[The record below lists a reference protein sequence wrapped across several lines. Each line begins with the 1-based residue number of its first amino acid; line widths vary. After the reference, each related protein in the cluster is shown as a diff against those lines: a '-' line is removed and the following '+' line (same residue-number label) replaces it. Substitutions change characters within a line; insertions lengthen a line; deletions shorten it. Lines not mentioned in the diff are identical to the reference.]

1 MPNQTR
7 AIATAIAGILILT
20 FNIID
25 AANRGSSVWN
35 FLAIAVGAFLLFWG
49 FAEIARSGRQAPP
62 SGDTP

>member
-7 AIATAIAGILILT
+7 SIATAIAGILILT

-35 FLAIAVGAFLLFWG
+35 FLAIAVGAFLLLWG
-49 FAEIARSGRQAPP
+49 FTEIARGSKPP
-62 SGDTP
+62 Q

>member
-7 AIATAIAGILILT
+7 SIATAIAGILILT

-49 FAEIARSGRQAPP
+49 FTEIARGSKPP
-62 SGDTP
+62 Q